1 MIDANKED
9 KMSVKAESRSHK
21 RFEWPSLAIIS
32 IACWFISGVALA
44 YDPVSPPDWAGEP
57 GRVRHLYLFP
67 TDAPMPAPD
76 ESENPFGA
84 PDARVT
90 LGPYAAGWQ
99 NPDPLRDVP
108 QSAGETGSGAWDL
121 GKGPAG
127 NIRVILPIGNAS
139 TNAGFCAYQVQLK
152 VNVVYYDRMVV
163 TPLLGAE
170 GFAAA
175 NESVMNTAAFSDPQ
189 MGVWS
194 NCTWSGTLVNVT
206 EDRVTL
212 VVSADPVWGSTI
224 DAIEIYALAKPVS
237 EVLYTA
243 MGVPIAWYQ
252 SFGFAPV
259 GGDDWNRLDDD
270 DEDGDGVPNS
280 HEYVAGTDPTDS
292 ESYLKIVT
300 LRKGAGREPYLQWIG
315 GTLGPSTPYLIDST
329 TDLRQPAWQVVGASE
344 RVAGT
349 NDWTGVGQQMDGKR
363 FFRIRATRGVWP

>member
-1 MIDANKED
+1 MFDAKKAE
-9 KMSVKAESRSHK
+9 KMYVKAESRSGK
-21 RFEWPSLAIIS
+21 RFEWPSLAILVM
-32 IACWFISGVALA
+32 ACRFLSGVALA

-67 TDAPMPAPD
+67 NDTLTPAPD
-76 ESENPFGA
+76 ESDNPFGA

-99 NPDPLRDVP
+99 NPDPSRDVP
-108 QSAGETGSGAWDL
+108 QSAGEAGSGAWDL
-121 GKGPAG
+121 GKGSAG
-127 NIRVILPIGNAS
+127 NMRVVLPIGNAS

-175 NESVMNTAAFSDPQ
+175 NESVMNTAAFPDTQ
-189 MGVWS
+189 MGSWS

-206 EDRVTL
+206 DDRVTL

-224 DAIEIYALAKPVS
+224 DAIEIYALAEPVS

-252 SFGFAPV
+252 SLGFAPV
-259 GGDDWNRLDDD
+259 GGDDWNGLDDD
-270 DEDGDGVPNS
+270 DADGDGVPNS
-280 HEYVAGTDPTDS
+280 DEYVAGTDPTDP
-292 ESYLKIVT
+292 ESFLRIVNIRVVDGHVPH
-300 LRKGAGREPYLQWIG
+300 LEWIG
-315 GTLGPSTPYLIDST
+315 GTLGPSTPYLVDST
-329 TDLRQPAWQVVGASE
+329 TSLRKPDWQVVGSRD

-349 NDWTGVGQQMDGKR
+349 NDWTGAGLEVEGQR